1 MTKENHDVFVELNR
15 MIVTPK
21 GIQRIYHMP
30 KKCSALRDDFACM
43 HEISDMRLQ
52 FPSFALLVS
61 WAGAKDSSN
70 AVKKDGTKEQV
81 NPAQSQV
88 QSYNKRA
95 PPISLPVP

>member
-1 MTKENHDVFVELNR
+1 

-21 GIQRIYHMP
+21 GIQQIYHMP
-30 KKCSALRDDFACM
+30 KECSALRNDFACM
-43 HEISDMRLQ
+43 REISDMRLQ
-52 FPSFALLVS
+52 FPSCSLLVS

-70 AVKKDGTKEQV
+70 AVKKGPKEQV